1 MGTHSNPHKEVVGMW
16 YVYVDKKKFCTIDVS
31 SLLREIPLSLR
42 LVTGQG
48 SYRDEVRHNKVVV
61 KKPLF

>member
-1 MGTHSNPHKEVVGMW
+1 MGTHSNPHKEVLGMW
-16 YVYVDKKKFCTIDVS
+16 YVYVDKKKFCTIAISIDVS

-48 SYRDEVRHNKVVV
+48 SYRDEVRHNR
-61 KKPLF
+61 